1 MDISFLPTE
10 ILLHIF
16 AIIHD
21 DFGRDSR
28 ATLAALARTCRTF
41 EEPALDTLW
50 RNIDGLKPIVSC
62 MPEFVVVQMKE
73 GKLVS

>member
-1 MDISFLPTE
+1 MHISLLATE

-28 ATLAALARTCRTF
+28 TILAALARTCRTF
-41 EEPALDTLW
+41 KEPALDMLW

-62 MPEFVVVQMKE
+62 MPELAVVQTEE